1 MAGTIADKVQAILDA
16 KADIADAIEEKHGV
30 VPQKFSEYGDAIR
43 NIPQN
48 EAPNISNPVK
58 FVDYDGTLLYS
69 YGVQAVRDMTELP
82 ELPERTGLTNQG
94 WNYTLEQLQQQVQ
107 TIGKAIVGCNYIT
120 SDGKTRF
127 YITIRDP
134 KFSEFRIGLGQTATQ
149 GFTIDWGDGSSVD
162 GPFGQTTYAVR
173 THAYSPSS
181 YPASYVITL
190 TPQGT
195 GKPLFVGAIVTSATQ
210 TGTPTQN
217 SATTQTT
224 ALGSMFD
231 KIEVGDV
238 GSSLGSHT
246 FRWMTAIKTV
256 NIPKCITSIG
266 QQSLGGLDAAKGLVI
281 PSSVT
286 SIAESTF
293 AYDYATEMIS
303 LPTTITSIPTLCF
316 RNCMALMELV
326 IPYRVTSIGTQA
338 FTGCSAI
345 QDLKFPP
352 AVTVVPNE
360 AFSGC
365 AAMPHAE
372 FTGGISSLGTKAFYG
387 CNSLKDINLSSSL
400 ETIPESAFQNCLTL
414 HRITVTGQ
422 LVNPQDTSVMCIGK
436 NSLASCYGLRTVD
449 LSHCTNDIPRLDSTA
464 LSNTP
469 SAKTII
475 VPAGQLTDWQTA
487 SVWSNYASNMVEA
500 TT

>member
-1 MAGTIADKVQAILDA
+1 M
-16 KADIADAIEEKHGV
+16 
-30 VPQKFSEYGDAIR
+30 PQKLIDYGDAIR
-43 NIPQN
+43 SIPQN

-69 YGVQAVRDMTELP
+69 YGTQAVLDMTELP

-94 WNYTLEQLQQQVQ
+94 WNYTLAQLKQQVQ
-107 TIGKAIVGCNYIT
+107 TIGKCIVGCNYIT

-127 YITIRDP
+127 HITIRDP

-190 TPQGT
+190 TPQGN

-217 SATTQTT
+217 NAQTQTT

-238 GSSLGSHT
+238 GSTLGSHT

-286 SIAESTF
+286 SIADSTF

-303 LPTTITSIPTLCF
+303 LPPTITSIPTLCF

-326 IPYRVTSIGTQA
+326 IPYTVTSIGVQS
-338 FTGCSAI
+338 FIGCSAM
-345 QDLKFPP
+345 QDLKFPS
-352 AVTVVPNE
+352 AVTTVPNE

-372 FTGGISSLGTKAFYG
+372 FTGGISSLGTKSFYG
-387 CNSLKDINLSSSL
+387 CNSLKDINLASSL

-422 LVNPQDTSVMCIGK
+422 LVNPQDTSVMCIVK
-436 NSLASCYGLRTVD
+436 NAFASCYGLRTID

-469 SAKTII
+469 SAKTIV
-475 VPAGQLTDWQTA
+475 VPAGQLAAWQGA